1 MHLVVARLA
10 EHGGFEMLTSEKEMV
25 RLGAGGGGGEMKS
38 LAPDAIERSLA
49 ALARMKEVAG
59 SFGDV
64 EIAPDA
70 GTVLR
75 GDTEVQLLKRHWLIH
90 HGSGR
95 RAEVEGEGVVGQQP
109 VIRPGGAHS
118 YNSFCVLEA
127 MTGTMEGTYLMQ
139 RANGSRFRAQIPLF
153 HLRARAN

>member
-1 MHLVVARLA
+1 MTHYAATTDDVTVSVHPVYLDDQSDVFARRFVFA
-10 EHGGFEMLTSEKEMV
+10 YFV
-25 RLGAGGGGGEMKS
+25 QIANAGE
-38 LAPDAIERSLA
+38 
-49 ALARMKEVAG
+49 
-59 SFGDV
+59 
-64 EIAPDA
+64 
-70 GTVLR
+70 
-75 GDTEVQLLKRHWLIH
+75 TEVQLLQRHWQIH

-95 RAEVEGEGVVGQQP
+95 TAEVEGEGVVGQQP
-109 VIRPGGAHS
+109 VIGPGEAHG